1 MPPGKRQQSS
11 AMLYTLITFV
21 GLFVAATT
29 VAVIYYVRAE
39 EYRTNVA
46 TLENQINELA
56 TKDEIR
62 NLGTL
67 VGTNIPSKSRLGTMI
82 DYLDKTASLIMGS
95 PVEQTSAEVKI
106 NNAQTQA
113 NEAFK
118 QAQQHIESEVID
130 PNTTGLVS
138 TIDKMYTELTNVMN
152 ARSALKEQLTKLQQ
166 QFDDARQVSLEK
178 EQELIAEKEKYY
190 QQVMDIT
197 EEHNNLKRLMEQTSE
212 ERVQTLMTQLQ
223 QEEENSKR
231 LSDEL
236 SETQAR
242 LKMTNGRLNR
252 VLEEL
257 QKIRPQ
263 PDREVTAFQPDGEV
277 VLVDEQMKI
286 VHLSLGSNDGVYQ
299 GLTFSVYDKNM
310 PIPKSGIGKAEV
322 EVFAVDKNISIARI
336 LPRIDYETTLAELHV
351 EFTDSTKIA
360 QIMLSL
366 EKPFDERAQDFEE
379 FARGSPKKLKILNNL
394 AAAYEQRKNRKPIT
408 VEDVVIN
415 LIWEKGKTNEFVVA
429 GDFDVDGDGSFDNDA
444 IEKITKLIK
453 GWNGTVANK
462 VSIKI
467 DYVVLG
473 IKPPL
478 LPRPTIEDLELD
490 PMAEQKY
497 NEAQERRT
505 QYEQIQNNAQSLSIP
520 IFGYERFLYLIGYKE
535 QASKP
540 GAFR

>member
-21 GLFVAATT
+21 GLFIAATT

-46 TLENQINELA
+46 TLESQINELA

-62 NLGTL
+62 NIGTL
-67 VGTNIPSKSRLGTMI
+67 VGTSLPGKSRLGTMV

-95 PVEQTSAEVKI
+95 PLDPTSAEVKI
-106 NNAQTQA
+106 NNAQIRA
-113 NEAFK
+113 NEALK
-118 QAQQHIESEVID
+118 QAQQHIESEVLD

-138 TIDKMYTELTNVMN
+138 TIDKMYVELTNVTN
-152 ARSALKEQLTKLQQ
+152 ARTALKEQLTKLQQ
-166 QFDDARQVSLEK
+166 QFDDARQASLEK
-178 EQELIAEKEKYY
+178 EQELTTEKEKYY

-197 EEHNNLKRLMEQTSE
+197 EEHNKLKSLMEQTSE
-212 ERVQTLMTQLQ
+212 ERVQTLIAQLR
-223 QEEENSKR
+223 QEEDNSKR

-242 LKMTNGRLNR
+242 LEMTSGRLNR
-252 VLEEL
+252 ALEEL

-277 VLVDEQMKI
+277 VLVDEQMKV

-299 GLTFSVYDKNM
+299 GLTFSVYDKNI

-336 LPRIDYETTLAELHV
+336 LPPINYQTTLAGLHV
-351 EFTDSTKIA
+351 EFTDATEIA

-366 EKPFDERAQDFEE
+366 EKPFDERAQDFDE
-379 FARGSPKKLKILNNL
+379 FARGSPKRLKILNNL
-394 AAAYEQRKNRKPIT
+394 AAAYEQRKNRRPIT

-415 LIWEKGKTNEFVVA
+415 LIWDKGKINKFVVA
-429 GDFDVDGDGSFDNDA
+429 GDFDVDGDGYFDYDA
-444 IEKITKLIK
+444 IDKIRKRIEDW
-453 GWNGTVANK
+453 GSTVANE
-462 VSIKI
+462 VSVET

-478 LPRPTIEDLELD
+478 LQRPTIEDLELD

-497 NEAQERRT
+497 TEAQERRT
-505 QYEQIQNNAQSLSIP
+505 HYEQIQNNAQSLSIP

-540 GAFR
+540 GAF